1 MLVINYDRQHSI
13 FNYELNMVKKR
24 DSGASVLMSRSE
36 HCLSIAE
43 WF

>member
-24 DSGASVLMSRSE
+24 DSGASVTGKQDILYYN
-36 HCLSIAE
+36 L
-43 WF
+43 